1 MADVKKRTVSLTTM
15 LKVFVGLIIAAMAL
29 VFAGFVFVNTR
40 RLGWTLG
47 WI

>member
-1 MADVKKRTVSLTTM
+1 MAKIEKRAFSWAKR
-15 LKVFVGLIIAAMAL
+15 LKAFVGLVIATMVA

-40 RLGWTLG
+40 RLGWTIG

>member
-1 MADVKKRTVSLTTM
+1 MAYVKKRTVSLVTM
-15 LKVFVGLIIAAMAL
+15 LKVFVGLVITTPVV
-29 VFAGFVFVNTR
+29 VFVGFVFVNTR

>member
-1 MADVKKRTVSLTTM
+1 MAYVKKRTVSLVTM
-15 LKVFVGLIIAAMAL
+15 LKVFVGLVITTP
-29 VFAGFVFVNTR
+29 VVVFVNTR